1 MDKWVGVDVAS
12 ILPDSIWVVAWAQ
25 VLEPKTK
32 VDLTRYTEEHD
43 FFFDEVLGEE
53 CSNQQ
58 VWSWWGTELLLALS
72 LNETVLARDR
82 FRS

>member
-1 MDKWVGVDVAS
+1 MYLGRLFNARGVAVD
-12 ILPDSIWVVAWAQ
+12 WRGQ

-58 VWSWWGTELLLALS
+58 VRRPDPPGGRKAGLHDCGIMIAGGGEAVIES
-72 LNETVLARDR
+72 
-82 FRS
+82 